1 MADSTIYQPLISTL
15 TYSQPPFERAK
26 TFSLAPQTTA
36 FSAQDTLC
44 PTYPRDIRCQ
54 TRPESLTSGA
64 TCLGDEYV
72 DETTVSMPTQCFPE
86 TYLDIFRPV
95 SSKFSDLPNL
105 AFPGTACISGWTTA
119 CNTTLTLASAKTFV
133 QTWCCPPGSWSC
145 LTVEAGTPYR
155 DCVSIL
161 STPTE
166 VWVNNIA
173 TSGGTE
179 STLWSSWRKVSLS
192 DLPAKGPIS
201 IKHPPFP
208 LYGRNPTPEGGVAE
222 NTGLS
227 TGTIA
232 GIAVGAVVAALL
244 LVGSGI
250 FVCLRKRKQR
260 RAVLAQM
267 ESSTDARDPYH
278 KGMGYDTKQEL
289 PGQGSESRELD
300 SLSPPPQELS
310 SQTRI
315 VEVDGSRPFELA

>member
-64 TCLGDEYV
+64 TCLGDE
-72 DETTVSMPTQCFPE
+72 
-86 TYLDIFRPV
+86 PV

-227 TGTIA
+227 TGAIA

-267 ESSTDARDPYH
+267 ESGTDARDPYQ

-315 VEVDGSRPFELA
+315 VEVDGSRPVELA